1 MGVFQFSL
9 ITLRSDLDGLF
20 ISYAGNSPD
29 VPRGNYFS
37 VGYFSVGVFFFF
49 DFRNFMASSYNR
61 HILSPWDVSTS
72 PLGLIL
78 MLI

>member
-1 MGVFQFSL
+1 MGIFQF
-9 ITLRSDLDGLF
+9 TLVKLRFDFDCLF

-37 VGYFSVGVFFFF
+37 VGYFSVGVFFF
-49 DFRNFMASSYNR
+49 DFRNFMTYTHYR
-61 HILSPWDVSTS
+61 HILSPWDVFTS

-78 MLI
+78 MVI